1 MRSWTKR
8 ITTSAAG
15 FTVLTFPLGPAAPA
29 LAQGEA
35 PAPPAPACVAMY
47 ESWRYT
53 TAANNC
59 DDTVSVSVAYQDG
72 AAGPCA
78 TLPPGAVTTVG
89 EGYLG
94 RHGHPDHLATCRP
107 Y

>member
-1 MRSWTKR
+1 MYFRTKG
-8 ITTSAAG
+8 IAVSASVFTALMWPLGVASSAA
-15 FTVLTFPLGPAAPA
+15 
-29 LAQGEA
+29 AQSDASE
-35 PAPPAPACVAMY
+35 PAPACVVMY

-59 DDTVSVSVAYQDG
+59 ADTVSVSVAYQDG
-72 AAGPCA
+72 ATGPCA

-94 RHGHPDHLATCRP
+94 EHGHPDHLALCP
-107 Y
+107 SS

>member
-1 MRSWTKR
+1 MERFTA
-8 ITTSAAG
+8 SAAG
-15 FTVLTFPLGPAAPA
+15 FTGLALSLGLVAPVF
-29 LAQGEA
+29 AQGDA
-35 PAPPAPACVAMY
+35 PGSVAPACVAIY

-59 DDTVSVSVAYQDG
+59 ADAVSVSVTYQDG
-72 AAGPCA
+72 ATGPCVA
-78 TLPPGAVTTVG
+78 LPPGAVTTVG

-94 RHGHPDHLATCRP
+94 QHGHPDLLATCQS